1 MLGLE
6 SCGLD
11 HTSLGV
17 SFARLAAYQSRFLP
31 DLGNVEDPCRQF
43 FLAVQHTMHSTQHAA
58 HTHNA
63 REFT

>member
-43 FLAVQHTMHSTQHAA
+43 FGGAA
-58 HTHNA
+58 HNA
-63 REFT
+63 